1 MLYYSCCDN
10 RLYTTGYGCGISCIL
25 GINCVPF
32 AAYILYV
39 LYKMLSVFAWLYRGI
54 LWLDMQNPAMQLTLV
69 LPGYR
74 QNHVNWIL
82 STSVSLLLCDGQPAA
97 TILSEVKYTISH

>member
-10 RLYTTGYGCGISCIL
+10 RLYTTGYGCGISCVL

-69 LPGYR
+69 LPSRDTRIQTESR
-74 QNHVNWIL
+74 QLDFVHKCLVA
-82 STSVSLLLCDGQPAA
+82 SLRRAA
-97 TILSEVKYTISH
+97 SSHNTI